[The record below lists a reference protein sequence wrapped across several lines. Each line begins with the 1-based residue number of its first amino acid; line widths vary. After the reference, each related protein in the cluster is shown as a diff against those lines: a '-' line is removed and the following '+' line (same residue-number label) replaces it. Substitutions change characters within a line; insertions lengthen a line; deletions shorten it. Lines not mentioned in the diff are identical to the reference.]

1 MTARCSYLPGVRSK
15 RTLSIA
21 AIIITCFLLAIVWE
35 SDNLTFRWGQT
46 VFRQPYQNEVMT
58 KSGQNYP
65 VCMNLE
71 SLENQLKADE
81 SNRHMVEDRYETLL
95 QNGGLNCGNIRV
107 GLGLF
112 SKRSALLPIGST
124 SNIPSMMMHL

>member
-21 AIIITCFLLAIVWE
+21 AIIITCFLLALVWE
-35 SDNLTFRWGQT
+35 GNNLTFRWGQT
-46 VFRQPYQNEVMT
+46 FFRQPYQNELMT

-71 SLENQLKADE
+71 SLKNQLKADE
-81 SNRHMVEDRYETLL
+81 RNRRREEDRYESLL
-95 QNGGLNCGNIRV
+95 QNGGLNCGNVRV

-112 SKRSALLPIGST
+112 SKRSAFYSIDDDT
-124 SNIPSMMMHL
+124 SLMRHALF